1 MISSADKNKDK
12 DKDQEDEVFD
22 LDGRLSAV
30 SPAAA
35 GTGAGAATPLRILMA
50 TEYLPPFVSG
60 IANRCKNLVKGYRE
74 HGHSVTVFGPPGSD
88 CDVPVVSIVNPF
100 YDQQRMFLLPPF
112 WLMLQLLNPFH
123 EVQYDIAHI
132 VGPLAAPFLFV
143 LPLLR
148 LRGVKIYVSYH
159 VYLEFYKQKYFNELL
174 GMFLEGLFIVLYFI
188 PLVYFA
194 DVVGIPSKT
203 ADSCVFKYSKRI
215 HYMRSGLDTAVF
227 KPKPEHHFPAEDDYL
242 HPSAPP
248 APLPI
253 PSSLKPFETDP
264 HPSTPMTRRQTSL
277 VHKLHTQ
284 TKTKTAA
291 PVLVYVGRLAVEKNV
306 EFLIRAME
314 HPCLS
319 TAKLV
324 IVGDGPARA
333 SLEQTARE
341 VAGSQGVYSAP
352 PDTPHIDVSNGT
364 VKSHSGARVLFA
376 GMVHNEQIIST
387 YYANADV
394 FVSAS
399 ASETFGFTVA
409 EAMACGTP
417 SVMVRSGAFRSV
429 YRMIDGWMFEDM
441 DMEDYVG
448 RVGRVVSDGILA
460 RRVARRVAVRQFGVM
475 GAVKDLLKTYE
486 MCVNGVFW
494 EEEGLKK
501 GGSATAAAAAALASS
516 GTANNNLSPSH
527 TAVDKKLN

>member
-1 MISSADKNKDK
+1 MISSK

-22 LDGRLSAV
+22 LDGRLSSV

-35 GTGAGAATPLRILMA
+35 GTQTGGKPLRILMA

-74 HGHSVTVFGPPGSD
+74 HGHHVTVYGPPGSD
-88 CDVPVVSIVNPF
+88 CDIQVVSIVNPF
-100 YDQQRMFLLPPF
+100 YDQQRLFFLPPF
-112 WLMLQLLNPFH
+112 LLILQLLNPFQ

-132 VGPLAAPFLFV
+132 VAPMAAPFLFV

-159 VYLEFYKQKYFNELL
+159 VLLEFYKQKYFNELL

-203 ADSCVFKYSKRI
+203 ADSCVYKYSKRI
-215 HYMRSGLDTAVF
+215 HYMRSGLDTTVF
-227 KPKPEHHFPAEDDYL
+227 KPVPEHHFPAEDDYL
-242 HPSAPP
+242 HPTAPP

-253 PSSLKPFETDP
+253 PSSLKPFESDP

-284 TKTKTAA
+284 TSTKTVA

-306 EFLIRAME
+306 EFLIRALD
-314 HPCLS
+314 HPCLA

-324 IVGDGPARA
+324 IVGDGPARP
-333 SLEQTARE
+333 SLEAAARE
-341 VAGSQGVYSAP
+341 TVGPSKVYSAP
-352 PDTPHIDVSNGT
+352 LDSSHIDVSKGS
-364 VKSHSGARVLFA
+364 VAAHPAARVLFA
-376 GMVHNEQIIST
+376 GMVHNEQLIST

-441 DMEDYVG
+441 DTEDYAG
-448 RVGRVVSDGILA
+448 RVGRVVADGILA

-486 MCVNGVFW
+486 MCVQGVFW

-501 GGSATAAAAAALASS
+501 GGADTALAAAALA
-516 GTANNNLSPSH
+516 TAGAKPNVSPSH
-527 TAVDKKLN
+527 AAVDKKTN